1 MVEQENHK
9 KQLHELAVLKIGKAE
24 FCPFGDVIDV
34 REETILPDRIG
45 KEHKTGSAYQKNPVM
60 IPINQGRAIRFHD
73 LAKVEAKGKKS
84 RVLINVFRSLP
95 ISFPLIIDM
104 MERHPYGS
112 QAFLPAVDHPFLVV
126 VAKDEGGK
134 PSAPQAFYCPS
145 GVGVNYHKNVWH
157 FPLLALFKTS
167 DFYVVDRGG
176 VENNL
181 EEYFYKDEAW
191 QISRLPDFDK

>member
-1 MVEQENHK
+1 MVERENHK

-24 FCPFGDVIDV
+24 FSPFGDVIDV
-34 REETILPDRIG
+34 REETILPDQMD
-45 KEHKTGSAYQKNPVM
+45 KENNRRSAYQKNPVM
-60 IPINQGRAIRFHD
+60 IPINKGRAIRFHD
-73 LAKVEAKGKKS
+73 LAKVEAEGEKS

-112 QAFLPAVDHPFLVV
+112 QAFLPAGDNPFLVV

-145 GVGVNYHKNVWH
+145 RVGVNYHKNVWH

-181 EEYFYKDEAW
+181 EEYFYKNQAW
-191 QISRLPDFDK
+191 QISRFPDFAK

>member
-9 KQLHELAVLKIGKAE
+9 KQLHELAVLKIGNAE
-24 FCPFGDVIDV
+24 FSPFGDVIDV
-34 REETILPDRIG
+34 REETISPDQMD
-45 KEHKTGSAYQKNPVM
+45 KENNRGSAYQKNPVM

-73 LAKVEAKGKKS
+73 LAKIEAEGKKP

-112 QAFLPAVDHPFLVV
+112 QAFLPAGENPFLVV

-176 VENNL
+176 IENNL
-181 EEYFYKDEAW
+181 EEYFYQDEAW
-191 QISRLPDFDK
+191 QISRLPDFAK

>member
-1 MVEQENHK
+1 MVEHKNHK
-9 KQLHELAVLKIGKAE
+9 RQLHELAVLKIGKAE
-24 FCPFGDVIDV
+24 FSPFGDVIDV
-34 REETILPDRIG
+34 REETIAPDQMG
-45 KEHKTGSAYQKNPVM
+45 KENNRGSAYQKNPVM
-60 IPINQGRAIRFHD
+60 IPINQGRATRFHD
-73 LAKVEAKGKKS
+73 LAKVEAAGEKP

-112 QAFLPAVDHPFLVV
+112 QAFLPAGDNPFLVV

-134 PSAPQAFYCPS
+134 PSAPQAFYCPPR
-145 GVGVNYHKNVWH
+145 VGVNYRKNVWH

-181 EEYFYKDEAW
+181 EECFYKDEAW
-191 QISRLPDFDK
+191 QISRLPDFGK

>member
-1 MVEQENHK
+1 MVEHKNHK
-9 KQLHELAVLKIGKAE
+9 RQLHELAVLKIGKAE
-24 FCPFGDVIDV
+24 FSPFGDVIDV
-34 REETILPDRIG
+34 REETILPDQMG
-45 KEHKTGSAYQKNPVM
+45 KEHKTGSAYQKNPAM

-73 LAKVEAKGKKS
+73 LAKVEAAGEKP

-95 ISFPLIIDM
+95 ISFPLIIAM

-112 QAFLPAVDHPFLVV
+112 QAFLPVGGNPFLVV

-181 EEYFYKDEAW
+181 EEYFYKNQAW
-191 QISRLPDFDK
+191 QISRLPDFAK

>member
-1 MVEQENHK
+1 MVEHKNHK
-9 KQLHELAVLKIGKAE
+9 RQLHELAVLKIGKAE
-24 FCPFGDVIDV
+24 FSPFGDVIDV
-34 REETILPDRIG
+34 REETIAPDQMG
-45 KEHKTGSAYQKNPVM
+45 KENNRGSAYQKNPVM

-73 LAKVEAKGKKS
+73 LAKVEAEGEKS

-112 QAFLPAVDHPFLVV
+112 QAFLPVGDNPFLVV
-126 VAKDEGGK
+126 VAKDDGGK
-134 PSAPQAFYCPS
+134 PSTPQAFYCPPR
-145 GVGVNYHKNVWH
+145 VGVNYHKNVWH

-181 EEYFYKDEAW
+181 EEYFYQDEAW
-191 QISRLPDFDK
+191 QISRLPDFGK

>member
-1 MVEQENHK
+1 MDKENN
-9 KQLHELAVLKIGKAE
+9 
-24 FCPFGDVIDV
+24 
-34 REETILPDRIG
+34 R
-45 KEHKTGSAYQKNPVM
+45 GSTPKKNPVM

-73 LAKVEAKGKKS
+73 LAKVEAEGKKP

-112 QAFLPAVDHPFLVV
+112 QAFLPVGDNPFLVV
-126 VAKDEGGK
+126 VAKDERGK

-145 GVGVNYHKNVWH
+145 RVGVNYHKNVWH

-181 EEYFYKDEAW
+181 EEYFYQDEAW

>member
-1 MVEQENHK
+1 MVEHKNHI

-24 FCPFGDVIDV
+24 FSAFGDVIDV
-34 REETILPDRIG
+34 REETISPDRIG

-60 IPINQGRAIRFHD
+60 IPINRGRATRFHD
-73 LAKVEAKGKKS
+73 LAKVEAEGEKS

-112 QAFLPAVDHPFLVV
+112 QAFLPAGDNPFLVI

-157 FPLLALFKTS
+157 FPLLALFRTS

-181 EEYFYKDEAW
+181 EEYFYQDEAW
-191 QISRLPDFDK
+191 QISHLPDFAK

>member
-1 MVEQENHK
+1 MVERENHI

-24 FCPFGDVIDV
+24 FSPFGDVIDV
-34 REETILPDRIG
+34 REETILPDQMD
-45 KEHKTGSAYQKNPVM
+45 KENNRRSAYQKNPAV

-73 LAKVEAKGKKS
+73 LAKVEAEGKKP

-95 ISFPLIIDM
+95 IDFPIQINM

-112 QAFLPAVDHPFLVV
+112 QAFLPAGDHPFLVI

-181 EEYFYKDEAW
+181 EEYFYKDQAW
-191 QISRLPDFDK
+191 QISRLPDFGK

>member
-1 MVEQENHK
+1 MVEQKNHK

-24 FCPFGDVIDV
+24 FSPFGDVIDV
-34 REETILPDRIG
+34 REETIAPDQMG
-45 KEHKTGSAYQKNPVM
+45 KENNRGSAYQKNPVI
-60 IPINQGRAIRFHD
+60 IPINQGRATRFHD
-73 LAKVEAKGKKS
+73 LAKVEAEGEKS

-112 QAFLPAVDHPFLVV
+112 QAFLPVGDNPFLVV
-126 VAKDEGGK
+126 VAKDDGGK
-134 PSAPQAFYCPS
+134 PSTPQAFYCPPR
-145 GVGVNYHKNVWH
+145 VGVNYHKNVWH

-181 EEYFYKDEAW
+181 EEYFYQEEAW
-191 QISRLPDFDK
+191 QISRLPDFGK

>member
-9 KQLHELAVLKIGKAE
+9 KRLHELAVLTIGKAE
-24 FCPFGDVIDV
+24 FSPFGDVIDV
-34 REETILPDRIG
+34 REETILPDRSG
-45 KEHKTGSAYQKNPVM
+45 KEHKTGSAFKKNPVM
-60 IPINQGRAIRFHD
+60 IPINQGRATRFHD
-73 LAKVEAKGKKS
+73 LAKVEAEGEKP

-112 QAFLPAVDHPFLVV
+112 QAFLPAGENPFLVV

-134 PSAPQAFYCPS
+134 PSTPQAFYCPS

-167 DFYVVDRGG
+167 DFYVIDRGG

-181 EEYFYKDEAW
+181 EEYFYQDEAW
-191 QISRLPDFDK
+191 QISRLPDFGK

>member
-1 MVEQENHK
+1 MVEHKNHK
-9 KQLHELAVLKIGKAE
+9 RQLHELAVLKIGKAE
-24 FCPFGDVIDV
+24 FSPFGDVIDV
-34 REETILPDRIG
+34 REETIAPDQMG
-45 KEHKTGSAYQKNPVM
+45 KENNRGSAYQKNPVM
-60 IPINQGRAIRFHD
+60 IPINQGRATRFHD
-73 LAKVEAKGKKS
+73 LAKVEAAGEKP

-95 ISFPLIIDM
+95 ISFPLIIAM

-112 QAFLPAVDHPFLVV
+112 QAFLPAGDNPFLVV
-126 VAKDEGGK
+126 VAKDDGGK
-134 PSAPQAFYCPS
+134 PSTPQAFYCPS

-181 EEYFYKDEAW
+181 EEYFYQDEAW
-191 QISRLPDFDK
+191 QISRLPDFGK